1 MSEMFVVQ
9 YTSKTNGS
17 VFVIAGKGIIDT
29 LQDRE
34 AKLRSLGNCACVAMT
49 KRNLKEEN
57 QRLLSTLEKTGPGMV
72 DNIYILQ
79 EVYA

>member
-1 MSEMFVVQ
+1 MSEMFIVQ

-17 VFVIAGKGIIDT
+17 VFVIASKGIMNT
-29 LQDRE
+29 LRDRE
-34 AKLRSLGNCACVAMT
+34 AKLRSLGTCACVSAT

-57 QRLLSTLEKTGPGMV
+57 QRLLSTLEKTAPGMV